1 MPEPQ
6 QVTSMRASEAPRAA
20 FVARLT
26 AGATHELRNV
36 LAIVKESGGLVQD
49 LLAIGASADGR
60 ADAALGRI
68 EAQVARGAELLTSLN
83 RLAHG
88 LDEAEVAVDL
98 GEAVEHA
105 VVLCRRYARQRERG
119 LEARGG
125 EAVTVTAT
133 ANGLDVFRALVAGVE
148 WCVEA
153 LVQGGTVVV
162 RAEAMNGVGAVR
174 LSGEA
179 PVEGAAPAATG
190 PAGEADWS
198 ALDAAMEGLPARV
211 VRDGAWF
218 SLLFA

>member
-6 QVTSMRASEAPRAA
+6 QVTSMRTPEAPRAA

-60 ADAALGRI
+60 ADAALVRI

-88 LDEAEVAVDL
+88 LDLAEDTVDL
-98 GEAVEHA
+98 GEAVEHV
-105 VVLCRRYARQRERG
+105 VVLCRRYARQRDRAVEV
-119 LEARGG
+119 RGG
-125 EAVTVTAT
+125 ASVVVTGNA
-133 ANGLDVFRALVAGVE
+133 LDVFRALVAGVE
-148 WCVEA
+148 WCVNA
-153 LVQGGTVVV
+153 VAQGGTVVV
-162 RAEAMNGVGAVR
+162 RSEAVNGAPAVR
-174 LSGEA
+174 LAGE
-179 PVEGAAPAATG
+179 VRAATSSS
-190 PAGEADWS
+190 AEAVSSQDADWP
-198 ALDAAMEGLPARV
+198 ALEAALEGLPARV

-218 SLLFA
+218 SLLFG

>member
-88 LDEAEVAVDL
+88 LDRAEAVVDL
-98 GEAVEHA
+98 GEVVEHT

-119 LEARGG
+119 LEVRGG
-125 EAVTVTAT
+125 GAVTVT
-133 ANGLDVFRALVAGVE
+133 ANGLDVFRALVTAVE

-162 RAEAMNGVGAVR
+162 RAEAMNGVAAVR